1 MLLIRHAQS
10 EWNFH
15 YGRTRID
22 PGIPDPALTELGV
35 QQAEAAA
42 ERLAGRDLVA
52 ILASPYRRSLQT
64 AAIIAT
70 RLDVAVRVD
79 PLVRERCAFSC
90 DQGSVPADL
99 RQHWPD
105 LLFDHLHDCWWGEGI
120 ESEASIEA
128 RALAFRK
135 EVVAHPDEA
144 RTLVVSHWGFVRALT
159 GLEVGNGAIVHYDPV
174 EGRATLEEDATAPLA

>member
-22 PGIPDPALTELGV
+22 PGIPDPSLTELGV
-35 QQAEAAA
+35 EQAFAAA
-42 ERLAGRDLVA
+42 ERLADRDLAAVV
-52 ILASPYRRSLQT
+52 ASPYRRSLQT
-64 AAIIAT
+64 AAIIGG
-70 RLDVAVRVD
+70 RLGLDIRVD

-99 RQHWPD
+99 QRLWPD
-105 LLFDHLHDCWWGEGI
+105 LAFDHLHDCWWGEVV
-120 ESEASIEA
+120 ESHASIEA
-128 RALAFRK
+128 RAESFRQ
-135 EVVAHPDEA
+135 EAAAWPDEA

-159 GLEVGNGAIVHYDPV
+159 GLEVENGAIVRYDPAS
-174 EGRATLEEDATAPLA
+174 GHAGLEDVVPAAG